1 VPSRRQPIHITLIP
15 EMAAYPD
22 LDSWL
27 CRPLTKDHLRA
38 LSPED
43 RATRQRAMVRRA
55 KARARLNAKLKV
67 ALSHRDAPTMTAGGV
82 LRDVLHV
89 ATNIL
94 LT

>member
-1 VPSRRQPIHITLIP
+1 MGREEAL
-15 EMAAYPD
+15 
-22 LDSWL
+22 
-27 CRPLTKDHLRA
+27 A

-55 KARARLNAKLKV
+55 KARARLKVRLKA